1 MSSLN
6 HWTIFLGHG
15 FTRHA
20 QSLDG
25 ISLPL
30 KRAILLDQLFPWVML
45 CLTSVFL
52 LSSPT
57 FTELFT
63 KMCSDVFGSK
73 FTPGLLKRG
82 IRVIQRPLFC
92 FATTSLSYEFQSTLR
107 EYGGRELVSSVS
119 NVAFVHVSH
128 LESWYIWFYREL
140 LKVPAFLKKTIILRA
155 RSTPGMLWA
164 SPTLWTSLLR
174 PSSSL
179 EPRIVQTFT
188 QRRRWI

>member
-1 MSSLN
+1 MPQTRNTKDSRHLQ
-6 HWTIFLGHG
+6 HVWTIHTLAGWARCLRSHG
-15 FTRHA
+15 EEGMKWRDSGCGKLV

-30 KRAILLDQLFPWVML
+30 KRAILSDQLFPWVML

-82 IRVIQRPLFC
+82 IRVIQRPLFS

-128 LESWYIWFYREL
+128 LEFWCIRFYREL
-140 LKVPAFLKKTIILRA
+140 FLPFLRK
-155 RSTPGMLWA
+155 L
-164 SPTLWTSLLR
+164 
-174 PSSSL
+174 
-179 EPRIVQTFT
+179 
-188 QRRRWI
+188 